1 MMNIAILY
9 QNSEVPVVDG
19 IRKPM
24 KPGGY
29 RDGGADIGYCLK
41 QNKNADINIITP
53 VENPDVKNDLDWVFP
68 DTKEGIETAIKLGAD
83 TLWLNT
89 VIYKGHPIEN
99 FKGVYVIGQKPSDAS
114 LYDDKFY
121 TNGVLQSYK
130 LPVAESKIALT
141 AEDFPEHFPCIIK
154 PIRGRG
160 SQGVIKCN
168 SKEDFT
174 NSFNSLVAKEVYGTK
189 FIAEEFL
196 CGKEITVTVMPDGK
210 SLPAVERFN
219 QKDGIA
225 PYNGDVPV
233 TENSRVIPD
242 DENIISIRKSCEQA
256 FGLLGLKALIRVDC
270 RADKSGKYKIFDF
283 NLKPNMTGAS
293 RPHRQNLDSLTMIAA
308 REVGMSY
315 ADLLTKMAM
324 SRWMLK

>member
-1 MMNIAILY
+1 MNIAILY
-9 QNSEVPVVDG
+9 QKSEVPVVDG

-41 QNKNADINIITP
+41 QNGNSKINIITP
-53 VENPDVKNDLDWVFP
+53 VKNPDIKNDLDWVFP
-68 DTKEGIETAIKLGAD
+68 DTKEGIETAIELGAD

-89 VIYKGHPIEN
+89 VIYKGHPIEH
-99 FKGVYVIGQKPSDAS
+99 FKGIYVIGQEPSDAS

-130 LPVAESKIALT
+130 LPVAESKISLT

-160 SQGVIKCN
+160 SQGVIKCDT
-168 SKEDFT
+168 KEKFT
-174 NSFNSLVAKEVYGTK
+174 NSFNELVAKEIYGTR

-196 CGKEITVTVMPDGK
+196 CGTEITVTVMPDGT

-219 QKDGIA
+219 QKNGVA

-233 TENSRVIPD
+233 TENSRVIRD
-242 DENIISIRKSCEQA
+242 DENIIAIRKSCEQA
-256 FGLLGLKALIRVDC
+256 FKLLGLKALIRVDC
-270 RADKSGKYKIFDF
+270 RADESGKYKIFDF
-283 NLKPNMTGAS
+283 NLKPNMTGSS

-308 REVGMSY
+308 KEVGMSY
-315 ADLLTKMAM
+315 ADLLTKIAM
-324 SRWMLK
+324 NRWMLE

>member
-1 MMNIAILY
+1 MNIAILY
-9 QNSEVPVVDG
+9 QKSEVPVVDG

-41 QNKNADINIITP
+41 QNGNADINIITP

-68 DTKEGIETAIKLGAD
+68 DTKEGIATAIKLGAD

-114 LYDDKFY
+114 LYDDKFH
-121 TNGVLQSYK
+121 TNEVLKSYG
-130 LPVAESKIALT
+130 LPVAKSKIAL
-141 AEDFPEHFPCIIK
+141 
-154 PIRGRG
+154 
-160 SQGVIKCN
+160 S
-168 SKEDFT
+168 
-174 NSFNSLVAKEVYGTK
+174 AKEIYGTR

-196 CGKEITVTVMPDGK
+196 CGNEITVTVMPDGK

-219 QKDGIA
+219 QKNGIA

-256 FGLLGLKALIRVDC
+256 YKLLGLKALIRVDC
-270 RADKSGKYKIFDF
+270 RADESGKYKIFDF

-308 REVGMSY
+308 REVGISY

-324 SRWMLK
+324 SRWMLE